1 MSAQVIAASG
11 VRLVF
16 LGPPGA
22 GKGTQAKALE
32 DRFGL
37 RQIST
42 GDILRRQVAQKTE
55 LGLQAKSFMD
65 SGKLVTDD
73 LIISMME
80 HELKG
85 SESFILDGFPRTV
98 AQAEALD
105 ALLARLELPLTS
117 VLLFEADRDTL
128 FARLTGRWT
137 NPRSGR
143 SYHMLFNPPVVAGID
158 DEDGGPLIQRP
169 DDTAEVVSKRL
180 STYELETAPLVAY
193 YEPRGL
199 LVRIDSLKPIDVVAA
214 DVQHALG
221 AHGGVLS

>member
-1 MSAQVIAASG
+1 MTAQATTGSG

-42 GDILRRQVAQKTE
+42 GDILRRHVAAKSE
-55 LGLQAKSFMD
+55 LGLQAKSFME
-65 SGKLVTDD
+65 SGKLVTDE
-73 LIISMME
+73 LIIAMME
-80 HELKG
+80 HELRG
-85 SESFILDGFPRTV
+85 LDSFILDGFPRTV

-105 ALLARLELPLTS
+105 VLLARLELPLTA
-117 VLLFEADRDTL
+117 VLLFEADRETL

-137 NPRSGR
+137 NPRTGR
-143 SYHMLFNPPVVAGID
+143 SYHMLFNPPAVAGVD
-158 DEDGGPLIQRP
+158 DEDAGPLVQRP
-169 DDTAEVVSKRL
+169 DDTADVVSKRL

-193 YEPRGL
+193 YEPRGIL
-199 LVRIDSLKPIDVVAA
+199 ARIDSLKPIGDVSA
-214 DVQHALG
+214 DVARALHV
-221 AHGGVLS
+221 AGGSV

>member
-1 MSAQVIAASG
+1 MTAQGTTGSG
-11 VRLVF
+11 MRLVF

-22 GKGTQAKALE
+22 GKGTQARALE
-32 DRFGL
+32 DRYAL

-42 GDILRRQVAQKTE
+42 GDILRRHVAQKTA
-55 LGLQAKSFMD
+55 LGQQAKSFMD

-73 LIISMME
+73 LIIAMME

-85 SESFILDGFPRTV
+85 SDSFILDGFPRTV

-105 ALLARLELPLTS
+105 ALLARLALPLTA
-117 VLLFEADRDTL
+117 VLLFEADRETL
-128 FARLTGRWT
+128 FARLSGRWT

-143 SYHMLFNPPVVAGID
+143 SYHMLFNPPAVAGVD

-193 YEPRGL
+193 YEPRGIL
-199 LVRIDSLKPIDVVAA
+199 ARVDSLKPIDDVAA
-214 DVQHALG
+214 DVARSLG
-221 AHGGVLS
+221 VRDGVLG

>member
-1 MSAQVIAASG
+1 MSAQVTAGSG

-42 GDILRRQVAQKTE
+42 GDILRRHVAAKTE
-55 LGLQAKSFMD
+55 LGLQAKSFME

-73 LIISMME
+73 LIIAMME

-98 AQAEALD
+98 AQAGALD
-105 ALLARLELPLTS
+105 ALLARLELPLTA

-143 SYHMLFNPPVVAGID
+143 SYHMLFNPPVAAGVD

-169 DDTAEVVSKRL
+169 DDTADVVSKRL

-193 YEPRGL
+193 YEPRGI

-221 AHGGVLS
+221 VQGSVLS

>member
-1 MSAQVIAASG
+1 MTPQGTTERGI
-11 VRLVF
+11 RLVF

-32 DRFGL
+32 DRYAL

-42 GDILRRQVAQKTE
+42 GDILRRHVAQKTE
-55 LGLQAKSFMD
+55 LGLQAKSFME

-73 LIISMME
+73 LIIAMME

-85 SESFILDGFPRTV
+85 SDSFILDGFPRTV

-105 ALLARLELPLTS
+105 ALLARLAMPLTA
-117 VLLFEADRDTL
+117 VLLFDADRDTL

-143 SYHMLFNPPVVAGID
+143 SYHMLFNPPAVAGVD

-180 STYELETAPLVAY
+180 GTYERETAPLIAY
-193 YEPRGL
+193 YEPRGIL
-199 LVRIDSLKPIDVVAA
+199 KRIDSLKPIDDVAG
-214 DVQHALG
+214 DVAHALG
-221 AHGGVLS
+221 VQDGVLG